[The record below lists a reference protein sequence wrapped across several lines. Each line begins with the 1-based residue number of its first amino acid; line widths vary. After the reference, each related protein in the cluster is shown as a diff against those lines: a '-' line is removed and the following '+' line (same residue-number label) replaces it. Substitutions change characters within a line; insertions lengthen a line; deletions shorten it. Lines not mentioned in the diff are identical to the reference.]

1 MRRPTPPTLIAIAVM
16 GAVGFVVLRILYRGV
31 FGGASSGDT
40 VLLSAPRLRLS
51 GPLSHIVLF
60 GPITLE
66 GLTQA
71 AMSALP
77 FALVILAIG
86 VVMALVDVR
95 SLVFLIPRLRLGKR
109 TFVALVIALS
119 TLPALVET
127 AKRTQYF
134 ATVRGISR
142 KRILFVPFLEKTLER
157 SVGIAKALHT
167 RGVFSRLPRDSA
179 ESGVVVK
186 CRNFAIPSRG
196 VKDVSWGLSE
206 GSMTLLTGETGAGKT
221 SFLDAIAGVLEYP
234 HAVPTS
240 GSLVVSHDPSSVA
253 YVPHDPQSLFLA
265 GNVRDEIALGLV
277 LRGMSRVEAHSLA
290 NRELERWGLSE
301 LSARHPAEL
310 SEGESVLV
318 AIIAA
323 LVLKPRLLLVDEPLA
338 VLDRARRT
346 RLTAELD
353 TYSAATQA
361 TVLMTDHG
369 HITPG
374 SWPGNVIQLGPRGVE
389 DGPWVSPPADFPARR
404 DVHGPEADV
413 VLQVEG
419 IEAFRGKKR
428 LFQDVAIEI
437 RRGHSVVVIG
447 DNGVGKTTL
456 LQTLFDACDS
466 DPSRFSYV
474 PTDPAEM
481 FVAETLGEELAYTD
495 RAQKLPHGF
504 TLATLHSL
512 LPGSWR
518 HDVLERAQGTHP
530 RDLSRG
536 LQTAVAIAVQMSQ
549 KPLVLA
555 LDEPTRGLDS
565 GAREAL
571 AEVLACVKETGTAIL
586 SASHDDDFVAGRHD
600 HVLRLAEGSLLSVDG
615 GDLHAEHRHP

>member
-1 MRRPTPPTLIAIAVM
+1 MRRPTPSTLIAIAVV
-16 GAVGFVVLRILYRGV
+16 GAVGFVVLRIVYRAL

-40 VLLSAPRLRLS
+40 VLPSVPRLRLS
-51 GPLSHIVLF
+51 GPFSHIALF

-66 GLTQA
+66 GLIQA
-71 AMSALP
+71 AVSAIP
-77 FALVILAIG
+77 FTIVILAAG

-95 SLVFLIPRLRLGKR
+95 SLVFLIPRLHVGKR
-109 TFVALVIALS
+109 TFAALVIGLS

-134 ATVRGISR
+134 AKVRGISR
-142 KRILFVPFLEKTLER
+142 NRILFVPFLEKTLER
-157 SVGIAKALHT
+157 SVGIAKALHS
-167 RGVFSRLPRDSA
+167 RGVFSPPTGDRS
-179 ESGVVVK
+179 ESGVVVRCK
-186 CRNFAIPSRG
+186 GFAIPSRG

-221 SFLDAIAGVLEYP
+221 SFLDAVAGVLDYP
-234 HAVPTS
+234 HPVSTS
-240 GSLVVSHDPSSVA
+240 GSLGVSPDPSSVS
-253 YVPHDPQSLFLA
+253 YIPHDAKSIFIA

-277 LRGMSRVEAHSLA
+277 LRGMSRMEARSLA
-290 NRELERWGLSE
+290 NRELVQWGLSE

-318 AIIAA
+318 AVIAA
-323 LVLKPRLLLVDEPLA
+323 LVLQPRLLLLDEPLA
-338 VLDRARRT
+338 VLDRDRRT
-346 RLTAELD
+346 QLTAELD

-361 TVLMTDHG
+361 TVLISDHG

-374 SWPGNVIQLGPRGVE
+374 SWPGDVIQLGPRGIE
-389 DGPWVSPPADFPARR
+389 EGPWVSPAADFPARR
-404 DVHGPEADV
+404 DVLGPESDV

-419 IEAFRGKKR
+419 IEAFGGKKR

-437 RRGHSVVVIG
+437 RRGQSVVVIG

-466 DPSRFSYV
+466 DPSRLAYV
-474 PTDPAEM
+474 STDPADM
-481 FVAETLGEELAYTD
+481 FVAETLREELAYTN
-495 RAQKLPHGF
+495 RAQGLPEGF
-504 TLATLHSL
+504 TQATLRSI
-512 LPGSWR
+512 LPGQWR
-518 HDVLERAQGTHP
+518 EEVLERAQSTHP

-536 LQTAVAIAVQMSQ
+536 QQTAVAIAIQMSH

-586 SASHDDDFVAGRHD
+586 SASHDDDFVAGHHD

-615 GDLHAEHRHP
+615 GVLHAEHRHP